1 MRMNLSD
8 REKQLEDARK
18 RMVKIQLAGR
28 GIRDSRVLAA
38 MSEIPR
44 HIFVSKSLENR
55 AYDDNPLS
63 IGFGQTISQPY
74 MVAIMTELLGLEGRE
89 RVLEIGTGCGY
100 QTAILMRLCRKVFT
114 IERVEALSIEAQK
127 NISGLEMNN
136 VCFKVGDGTL
146 GWNQE
151 APFDCI
157 LVTAGCPVVP
167 ETLVEQL
174 AENGRL
180 VIPVGDRFSQTLK
193 RLTKN
198 KEKLKTEN
206 FTACR
211 FVDLIGQYGWPD

>member
-1 MRMNLSD
+1 M
-8 REKQLEDARK
+8 EYARI
-18 RMVKIQLAGR
+18 RMVNIQLAGR
-28 GIRDSRVLAA
+28 GIRDSRILAA

-44 HIFVSKSLENR
+44 HIFVSKSLESH

-74 MVAIMTELLGLEGRE
+74 MVAIMTELLELKGTE

-100 QTAILMRLCRKVFT
+100 QTSILMRLCQKVFT

-127 NISGLEMNN
+127 NISSLEMKN
-136 VCFKVGDGTL
+136 VAFRVGDGTL
-146 GWNQE
+146 GWKEE
-151 APFDCI
+151 APFDGI
-157 LVTAGCPVVP
+157 LVTAGCPLVP

-193 RLTKN
+193 RLTKIN
-198 KEKLKTEN
+198 EKLKTES

-211 FVDLIGQYGWPD
+211 FVDLIGRYGWPD